1 MINYAPDAT
10 DLRELQRNRQSLMRH
25 VDDSYYV
32 RDLSPGV
39 FAIEA
44 AGAIILDP
52 ATLRYP
58 ALQFPKVIVRA
69 RASLRKPSE
78 WRSGAL
84 AITVEYTS
92 PIGSTNN
99 FRLSITADAMAI
111 GAVLPGTSLLVTE
124 IDVPGPAVANVPV
137 LAGPVYSTTSF
148 GSDRR
153 RFGIGVARN
162 GAHAND
168 TNANDM
174 LILGVTVEHIPA
186 RMEVS

>member
-10 DLRELQRNRQSLMRH
+10 EPRELQRNRQSLMRH

-52 ATLRYP
+52 ATLRFP
-58 ALQFPKVIVRA
+58 VLQLPKLVVRA

-78 WRSGAL
+78 WRTGAL
-84 AITVEYTS
+84 AITVEYTAAV
-92 PIGSTNN
+92 GSTNN
-99 FRLSITADAMAI
+99 FRLAITADAMMA
-111 GAVLPGTSLLVTE
+111 GVVLPGTSLLVTE
-124 IDVPGPAVANVPV
+124 INAPGPAVANVPLLV
-137 LAGPVYSTTSF
+137 GPVYTTTSF

-153 RFGIGVARN
+153 RFGIGVARD
-162 GAHAND
+162 GGHVND
-168 TNANDM
+168 TNANDV